1 MIMQFRSGCLLTQ
14 AWFSYLEVRDGNN
27 ENSTRIGTR
36 LCGENPPP
44 FPIYA
49 SGSEIHIKFF
59 SAPLCEPP
67 PTKIPINYLCYGS
80 RPPYGPHGPEAVLT
94 KLKSFRGFKMKIEAE
109 IGSIMEI
116 LHYL

>member
-1 MIMQFRSGCLLTQ
+1 MTK

-27 ENSTRIGTR
+27 ENSTMIGTR

-44 FPIYA
+44 FPVYA

-67 PTKIPINYLCYGS
+67 PNIIQINYLCKGS
-80 RPPYGPHGPEAVLT
+80 RPDEGPHGLKAVLT
-94 KLKSFRGFKMKIEAE
+94 KLKRFRGFKMKIEAE
-109 IGSIMEI
+109 IGNIMEK
-116 LHYL
+116 LSSLL